1 MKKDKKATSKYAEE
15 ERRRHKKRQT
25 RSTIPLGWMS
35 QYPLPKEYS
44 IIQNNGIIQTKNLVL
59 FFGNSKQK
67 RKGVMG
73 YFMFTRYSITIDT
86 DIQDIDIPGA

>member
-1 MKKDKKATSKYAEE
+1 
-15 ERRRHKKRQT
+15 
-25 RSTIPLGWMS
+25 MS
-35 QYPLPKEYS
+35 QYPLPKECS

-67 RKGVMG
+67 RKGVTG